1 MKLSE
6 VKREKRVLVLGAGG
20 VGKTHLVGTL
30 CEIIPTLV
38 VTADPNGL
46 ETIASVMRLD
56 PEVILIEDW
65 RKCYDYYSLIA
76 KEASSGKYKA
86 IALDDFGS
94 AQESLRHKLEQMPRG
109 KSEEYAAR
117 TGKEFEKQVKR
128 ELLLGERRLH
138 IDQWGSMWIGLET
151 FLGDVL
157 SLPFDVKLVTVL
169 EGEAENPRDGLD
181 HIYPNLQGAIRYSI
195 SARFGLVA
203 EAFIASVD
211 GTTEYALTCRSHP
224 KIETKSR
231 YGDGRTWVNPTM
243 LDVLAY
249 IAGKS
254 TGESD
259 VEKKIGVGIR

>member
-1 MKLSE
+1 M
-6 VKREKRVLVLGAGG
+6 
-20 VGKTHLVGTL
+20 VGTL
-30 CEIIPTLV
+30 CELVPTLV
-38 VTADPNGL
+38 VTADVNGL
-46 ETIASVMRLD
+46 ETLASVMHLD

-65 RKCYDYYSLIA
+65 RKCWDYYSLIA
-76 KEASSGKYKA
+76 KAAESNQYKA

-94 AQESLRHKLEQMPRG
+94 FQESLRRKLEVMPRG
-109 KSEEYAAR
+109 SREEYAAR

-203 EAFIASVD
+203 EAFIATVD
-211 GTTEYALTCRSHP
+211 GTAEYALTCRSHP

-243 LDVLAY
+243 LDVLSY
-249 IAGKS
+249 IGGKGG
-254 TGESD
+254 TESE
-259 VEKKIGVGIR
+259 VEKKVGVGIRG